1 MKIKIKNTIPF
12 DYADMLIE
20 KYYEGT
26 TSCEEEDT
34 LRKFLCKKDLPDKYN
49 TEKAIFEYLGK
60 GRQSKKK
67 KIGLNLLY
75 RGIAASVILVIGL
88 IVYNHTKVGDKTIA
102 YIDGIKIT
110 DKEQIKS
117 LASNSLYNVL
127 SENNLAEEQ
136 LSLFSGIEFDNH

>member
-12 DYADMLIE
+12 DHADMLIE

-34 LRKFLCKKDLPDKYN
+34 LRKFLCQKDLPARYN
-49 TEKAIFEYLGK
+49 TEKAIFEYFNK
-60 GRQSKKK
+60 GRQLKKK
-67 KIGLNLLY
+67 KLGLNLLY
-75 RGIAASVILVIGL
+75 QGIAASVILVVGL
-88 IVYNHTKVGDKTIA
+88 IVYNHIKVDYKTIA